1 MDAETT
7 ATSPTNPTTFEDLA
21 QVVEHELFPDV
32 DLALRR
38 GRHIDREDGAW
49 YGYLTD
55 AQAHLERFYRRY
67 GAELV
72 QRTDGFFFL
81 LPSGDK
87 LGRRHLSPSEMLVG
101 QGLTLLYL
109 EPATVEQGGVTTR
122 DQVLSQLSASMGTEQ
137 LMLAFNAKK
146 KRMDERVAQ
155 EMVRARVS
163 EAIRRL
169 STLGFVDLLPE
180 ERIRLRSS
188 LMRFAE
194 PVRGSGADLEALTRL
209 VASGE
214 ISLTE
219 DADAERDSEEA
230 SRPNA
235 SRGPQA
241 MPVTEWNE
249 GSEWGA
255 SFESEGGEDEPPPEY
270 VAAAQ
275 EPEEETAE
283 TADAETETSETV
295 EAEATTTEIVETE
308 TAAPT
313 PVETETAA
321 PTPVETEAL
330 AAEVADA
337 EQEPPVPE
345 QPPVPQTPPA
355 PPVED
360 PPFEIPPPYEE
371 PPTPFEEPPAPN
383 EPPTPYEPSTPE
395 NTDEPA
401 RETKHTTED
410 EPATEEE
417 WSYGNDPSDE
427 ELP

>member
-1 MDAETT
+1 MSMETHR
-7 ATSPTNPTTFEDLA
+7 TFEDLA

-38 GRHIDREDGAW
+38 GRHIDREDAAW
-49 YGYLTD
+49 YGFLTD
-55 AQAHLERFYRRY
+55 AQAQLEGFYRRY

-109 EPATVEQGGVTTR
+109 EPATVEQGGVTSR
-122 DQVLSQLSASMGTEQ
+122 DQLLSQLSASMGTEQ

-169 STLGFVDLLPE
+169 AGLGFVELLPE
-180 ERIRLRSS
+180 DRIRLRSS

-214 ISLTE
+214 VALTDD
-219 DADAERDSEEA
+219 DADADSGESDETESSGA
-230 SRPNA
+230 RSPLN
-235 SRGPQA
+235 PQSS
-241 MPVTEWNE
+241 PLPEWNE

-255 SFESEGGEDEPPPEY
+255 SFDSPELDP
-270 VAAAQ
+270 ALRPLPKADT
-275 EPEEETAE
+275 EPETEPKPALADDEET
-283 TADAETETSETV
+283 
-295 EAEATTTEIVETE
+295 
-308 TAAPT
+308 
-313 PVETETAA
+313 
-321 PTPVETEAL
+321 
-330 AAEVADA
+330 
-337 EQEPPVPE
+337 
-345 QPPVPQTPPA
+345 
-355 PPVED
+355 
-360 PPFEIPPPYEE
+360 
-371 PPTPFEEPPAPN
+371 
-383 EPPTPYEPSTPE
+383 PS
-395 NTDEPA
+395 
-401 RETKHTTED
+401 
-410 EPATEEE
+410 
-417 WSYGNDPSDE
+417 
-427 ELP
+427 